1 MTKQLITNLLSL
13 YVKFKKN
20 FRYYFASEI
29 KSNFRNKNQLQKIKV
44 PSEMKSNFRGKKNP
58 DMKPNSRK
66 DKLRDE
72 SNFKH

>member
-1 MTKQLITNLLSL
+1 MTKQLITKLLSL
-13 YVKFKKN
+13 YVKFKNN

-44 PSEMKSNFRGKKNP
+44 PSEMKSNFGEKKNP
-58 DMKPNSRK
+58 EMKPNSRK
-66 DKLRDE
+66 GKLRDE